1 MRILKIARFASFLA
15 AGPLVLAACAPTSSV
30 SQGGS
35 SNAPAPGTA
44 KNIVVINSG
53 NPPGMDNRFVITT
66 NNAAGIVLHLY
77 AGTLVNSD
85 NAGAFMPRLAEAVP
99 SVDNGFWKLNSDNT
113 METRLTLRQ
122 GARWHDGAPLTTKD
136 FLLSDEVFLDRTI
149 PQTFVNQR
157 NYTVARSYI
166 DRMEAVDDRT
176 LVIHWN
182 RPYIL
187 AHVFSPEMM
196 PAHILEETFRQSA
209 QSVTTHP
216 WLTTEYVGTGPFK
229 LKEFVPGSYM
239 DLTAFDSYPLGRP
252 KIDQIQIRFIP
263 DGGTMLAQILSGAGD
278 LATGTGPNV
287 TQAQELQSQSWD
299 GQISATVASTYLHLF
314 AQYIDPVHSVIT
326 DKRFHKALMYAL
338 DRQELVD
345 TFQGGYGGISHIP
358 WSTNDPDY
366 NDIVAKVEKYPFDVN
381 RAAAMFQSVGY
392 AKGPDGFLRD
402 TATGRRLDQIE
413 FRTTGEQVFQVRML
427 AAMSDY
433 FKNVGLDINQVVIP
447 QERTADRVYR
457 VTNPGL
463 EELQFGY
470 GPSTLINFMHSSLL
484 PTAANGYTSGNYPR
498 YSNPQWDA
506 LLEKYAVTITPA
518 ERKQVL
524 TDTMVYLSDEL
535 MDMSIIYGV
544 SVQFA
549 SKRMAGVP
557 EINPIWTAEVWDVK

>member
-1 MRILKIARFASFLA
+1 
-15 AGPLVLAACAPTSSV
+15 
-30 SQGGS
+30 
-35 SNAPAPGTA
+35 
-44 KNIVVINSG
+44 
-53 NPPGMDNRFVITT
+53 MDNRFVITT
-66 NNAAGIVLHLY
+66 NNAAGIVLYLY
-77 AGTLVNSD
+77 SGALIVSD

-99 SVDNGFWKLNSDNT
+99 SVDNGLWKLNADDT
-113 METRLTLRQ
+113 METRLTLKS

-136 FLLSDEVFLDRTI
+136 FLFSDEVYLDKSI
-149 PQTFVNQR
+149 PQTFVNAR
-157 NYTVARSYI
+157 NYPTVRGYI
-166 DRMEAVDDRT
+166 DKMEAIDDRT
-176 LVIHWN
+176 LVVHWN

-187 AHVFSPEMM
+187 ANIFSPEMM
-196 PAHILEETFRQSA
+196 PAHILEETFRQSP
-209 QSVTTHP
+209 QSVTIQP
-216 WLTTEYVGTGPFK
+216 WLTTDYVGTGPFK

-239 DLTAFDSYPLGRP
+239 DLTAFDGYALGRP
-252 KIDQIQIRFIP
+252 KLDQVQVKFIP
-263 DGGTMLAQILSGAGD
+263 DSGTMLANMLSGAGD

-287 TQAQELQSQSWD
+287 TQAQELKSQNWD
-299 GQISATVASTYLHLF
+299 GQVSANVGATYLHLF
-314 AQYIDPVHSVIT
+314 AQYIDPAHPVIT

-345 TFQGGYGGISHIP
+345 TFQSGYGGISHIP
-358 WSTNDPDY
+358 WSTSDPDY
-366 NDIVAKVEKYPFDVN
+366 NDIVAQVEKYPFDVN
-381 RAAAMFQSVGY
+381 RAAAMFQSLGY
-392 AKGPDGFLRD
+392 AKGSDGYLRN
-402 TATGRRLDQIE
+402 TTTGQRLEQIE

-433 FKNVGLDINQVVIP
+433 FKNVGLDINQVVVP

-470 GPSTLINFMHSSLL
+470 GPSQLISFMHSSLL

-498 YSNPQWDA
+498 YSNRQWDA
-506 LLEKYAVTITPA
+506 LLEKYAVTIVPA

-549 SKRMAGVP
+549 SKRMAGVT
-557 EINPIWTAEVWDVK
+557 EVNPIWTAEAWDLK